1 MFTILTIGIA
11 VVIAIISV
19 IKIRSI
25 SYSLKAVIRNR
36 NELQLALES
45 KIIQL
50 ETELTNLYEAN
61 STQAAKTSSELLT
74 PNTEKQAKPKRKYY
88 NKPKN
93 PKS

>member
-1 MFTILTIGIA
+1 MFTILTIGVAVA
-11 VVIAIISV
+11 VVIGLV

-36 NELQLALES
+36 NEMQLALES

-61 STQAAKTSSELLT
+61 STRAAKTSTESLT
-74 PNTEKQAKPKRKYY
+74 PHAEKQTKPKRKYY

>member
-1 MFTILTIGIA
+1 MFTILTIGVA
-11 VVIAIISV
+11 VAIAIISA
-19 IKIRSI
+19 IKINSI
-25 SYSLKAVIRNR
+25 NYSLKAVIRNR
-36 NELQLALES
+36 NEIQLALEA

-61 STQAAKTSSELLT
+61 STLASKTSSELLT
-74 PNTEKQAKPKRKYY
+74 PHAEKPSKPKRKYY